1 MAKKNRIDYVDD
13 DDAVLDKK
21 AKRRREKER
30 EREIQLLKQRQ
41 EEMQQQREAEPVDAE
56 SEAMNRIALL
66 AQEGCWREAV
76 VFGRRTLEKAQENGQ
91 EDAFLTL
98 QVILPKFEM
107 SLRRQMAAA
116 FLDKAKEMLKKEYLL
131 DVGE

>member
-1 MAKKNRIDYVDD
+1 MAKKNRIVDYD

-30 EREIQLLKQRQ
+30 EREMQLQQQRQ
-41 EEMQQQREAEPVDAE
+41 EEISQQREAEPVDAG
-56 SEAMNRIALL
+56 SEAMSKIALL
-66 AQEGCWREAV
+66 AQEGRWREAV
-76 VFGRRTLEKAQENGQ
+76 VFGRRTLEQAQQDGN
-91 EDAFLTL
+91 EDSFLTL